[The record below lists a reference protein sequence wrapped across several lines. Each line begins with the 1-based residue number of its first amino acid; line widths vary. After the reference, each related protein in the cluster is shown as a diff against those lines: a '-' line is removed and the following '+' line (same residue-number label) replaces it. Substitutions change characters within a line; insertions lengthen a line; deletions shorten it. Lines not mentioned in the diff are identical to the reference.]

1 MEAAAS
7 KYKCPQE
14 AEGEKGGYLKKRVDG
29 ILIQVCKCQFKQPHA
44 GVGACTGSG
53 KGGSHGAVLRIDS
66 TKHVQICTQLET
78 MTPFL
83 HLLWMVSRCAG
94 EGTRGV
100 RDECPP
106 AIHTPALVQYKTA
119 QSLHG
124 EFVVY
129 RIRSFVPQ
137 GLLRIEYGKGRRQ
150 Q

>member
-1 MEAAAS
+1 MDPNKERVLGS
-7 KYKCPQE
+7 SSVQVQVPSGSRG
-14 AEGEKGGYLKKRVDG
+14 GEGGYLKKRVGG
-29 ILIQVCKCQFKQPHA
+29 ILIQVCICQFKEPHA

-100 RDECPP
+100 QDECPP
-106 AIHTPALVQYKTA
+106 AIHTPALVQCKTA
-119 QSLHG
+119 QKSS
-124 EFVVY
+124 
-129 RIRSFVPQ
+129 R
-137 GLLRIEYGKGRRQ
+137 
-150 Q
+150 